1 MTTVTNCYILLTVD
15 SGRTIAQTSSRA
27 LYGAYKFTAYKKG
40 KNHNM
45 HIILNNSSMVPVYEQ
60 LMAQIKQEIIQ
71 GGLAEGEALPS
82 VRSFSNELRISALTV
97 KKAYDK
103 LEEEGFVVTVHG
115 KGTYVAAMDRQLAV
129 EARRKAV
136 EEDFSLA
143 VSKAKTVGLTDDE
156 IREILEI
163 LLSEA

>member
-1 MTTVTNCYILLTVD
+1 
-15 SGRTIAQTSSRA
+15 
-27 LYGAYKFTAYKKG
+27 
-40 KNHNM
+40 
-45 HIILNNSSMVPVYEQ
+45 MVPVYEQ
-60 LMAQIKQEIIQ
+60 LLDQIKQEIIR
-71 GGLAEGEALPS
+71 GTLAEGEPLPS
-82 VRSFSNELRISALTV
+82 VRSFSSELKISALTV

-115 KGTYVAAMDRQLAV
+115 KGTYVAETDRALAM

-143 VSKAKTVGLTDDE
+143 ISKARTVGLSNDE

-163 LLSEA
+163 LLEDT

>member
-1 MTTVTNCYILLTVD
+1 MI
-15 SGRTIAQTSSRA
+15 
-27 LYGAYKFTAYKKG
+27 
-40 KNHNM
+40 
-45 HIILNNSSMVPVYEQ
+45 PVYEQ

-71 GGLAEGEALPS
+71 GSLKEGEALPS
-82 VRSFSNELRISALTV
+82 VRSFSNELKISALTI

-103 LEEEGFVVTVHG
+103 LEEEGFVITVHG
-115 KGTYVAAMDRQLAV
+115 KGTYVAATDRQLAV

-136 EEDFSLA
+136 EEDVSLA

-163 LLSEA
+163 LLADS